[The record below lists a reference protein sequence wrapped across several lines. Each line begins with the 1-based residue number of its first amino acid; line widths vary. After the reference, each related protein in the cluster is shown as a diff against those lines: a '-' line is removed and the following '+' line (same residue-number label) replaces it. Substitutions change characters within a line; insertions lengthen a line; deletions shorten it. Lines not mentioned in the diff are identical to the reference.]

1 MQSNS
6 THSTSS
12 LAASDRQTGGHYS
25 SALAPF
31 LNQREKRARR
41 FLAHIE
47 IHHYH
52 ISRLLS
58 SPPPLPLT
66 NDVVPFLTIIRH
78 YW

>member
-12 LAASDRQTGGHYS
+12 LLSSDRQTGGHYS
-25 SALAPF
+25 LALALF
-31 LNQREKRARR
+31 LNQRGKKR
-41 FLAHIE
+41 LLLPGSLEHIE

-58 SPPPLPLT
+58 PP
-66 NDVVPFLTIIRH
+66 FSH
-78 YW
+78 